1 MQYHSNEYSERYKE
15 FCRVFL
21 IAHRQSKHLQ
31 VWSFNST
38 DDLKPYLE
46 KIEELDV
53 KTLLKTRS
61 IPFKGVQLYVDSG
74 AAKMK
79 SGFRE
84 GNIFLP
90 LTSVREAFTKIVDNP
105 RSNTYYIPHSKEELA
120 SYLKHFPKSISI

>member
-1 MQYHSNEYSERYKE
+1 
-15 FCRVFL
+15 VFW
-21 IAHRQSKHLQ
+21 IAHRQSKQLQ

-61 IPFKGVQLYVDSG
+61 IQFKGVQLYVDSG
-74 AAKMK
+74 AAKIK
-79 SGFRE
+79 SGFSE

-90 LTSVREAFTKIVDNP
+90 LTSVSEAFTKIVDNP
-105 RSNTYYIPHSKEELA
+105 RSNTFYIPHSQKELE
-120 SYLKHFPKSISI
+120 SYLKHFPESVSI